1 MDLAHMHIEAS
12 LTLIFA
18 VLKFPNQIDLLA
30 ICKPSSQYK
39 FDAITGS
46 LNILKIFTVLSYFFN
61 HEKSAL
67 KNG

>member
-1 MDLAHMHIEAS
+1 LQFVKH
-12 LTLIFA
+12 
-18 VLKFPNQIDLLA
+18 Q
-30 ICKPSSQYK
+30 SQYK